1 MRKGE
6 LDLSE
11 LQKSSENFGD
21 YHIHLSPVVLSL
33 YVFIHIVSRVA

>member
-11 LQKSSENFGD
+11 LQRSSENFGD
-21 YHIHLSPVVLSL
+21 YHIHLFPVLSL
-33 YVFIHIVSRVA
+33 YVFIVSRVA